1 MLRIR
6 FTALGLLIVG
16 AALAYVSA
24 AHVVFPGWFLSG
36 IPFRLGL
43 DLQGG
48 VHLAYRADISGLP
61 GGEVN
66 ESMEGL
72 RDVIERRVNA
82 FGVSEPVVQ
91 VERSGSENRLIVELA
106 GVFDI
111 NQAIAIIG
119 QTPYLEFKTERAA
132 EERDAI
138 LGAQEKNERVSE
150 DPYFVSSSLTGRF
163 LKKSVVDFDP
173 TTGQPTVLLEFNS
186 DGKDLFARLTRENV
200 GKRIAIYLDGLP
212 ITAPTVQEEINSG
225 QAQITG
231 QFTPTEA
238 RTIVRRLNSGALPV
252 PIELLSQQA
261 VGAALGEDAFRKGL
275 WAGIYGIAMVAL
287 FLIWRYRVPGVMAV
301 LSLGFYMALILAVFK
316 LLPVTLSAAGIAGF
330 LLSVGMAV
338 DANILVFERMRE
350 EVRWGKSLDVALHE
364 GFRRAWP
371 SIRDSNISSL
381 ITSAILYW
389 FGSSLIRGFALTLG
403 IGILASMFSGL
414 VVTRM
419 FLYAL
424 GFHQNRV
431 INFLYRISP

>member
-6 FTALGLLIVG
+6 LFAFGLLILGLVLG
-16 AALAYVSA
+16 YFAFADRVNPGGFLAGV
-24 AHVVFPGWFLSG
+24 
-36 IPFRLGL
+36 PFRLGL

-48 VHLAYRADISGLP
+48 AHLVYRADTSAIPSSDIK
-61 GGEVN
+61 

-91 VERSGSENRLIVELA
+91 VERSGAEHRLIVELA

-111 NQAIAIIG
+111 GQAIQVIG
-119 QTPYLEFKTERAA
+119 FTPYLEFKNERLA
-132 EERDAI
+132 EARDEI
-138 LGAQEKNERVSE
+138 LAAQEKKERLGE
-150 DPYFVSSSLTGRF
+150 DAYFVSSGLTGRF
-163 LKKSVVDFDP
+163 LKRAVMDFDP
-173 TTGQPTVLLEFNS
+173 TTGQPTVLLEFNTE
-186 DGKDLFARLTRENV
+186 GKDLFARLTRENV

-212 ITAPTVQEEINSG
+212 ITAPVVQEEINSG

-231 QFTPTEA
+231 QFTPAEA
-238 RTIVRRLNSGALPV
+238 RLIVRRLNSGALPV
-252 PIELLSQQA
+252 PIELVSQQS
-261 VGAALGEDAFRKGL
+261 VGATLGNEAFRKGMY
-275 WAGIYGIAMVAL
+275 AGLYGIAAVAL
-287 FLIWRYRVPGVMAV
+287 FLILRYRLLGFLAV
-301 LSLGFYMALILAVFK
+301 LSLGFYVVCILTAFK

-330 LLSVGMAV
+330 LLSIGMAV

-350 EVRWGKSLDVALHE
+350 EVRWGRALETASHE

-381 ITSAILYW
+381 ITAAILYW
-389 FGSSLIRGFALTLG
+389 FGSSIIRGFALTLG

-424 GFHQNRV
+424 GFGQSR
-431 INFLYRISP
+431 IRNFLYRIV